1 MRDLLSSLPDPGPMP
16 DDVMA
21 RVQSALAQ
29 EQASRAG
36 TTPGR
41 VDAEDDPTGVRE
53 VLSSLPDPGP
63 MPDDVMARIQ
73 SALAQEQASRAGTP
87 SDNVTPLIGRR
98 TSETASA
105 DGASPVSD
113 TSRGR
118 RRWLAPVAGLGA
130 AAAIAVGALGVSQ
143 AMKSDSDDPP
153 PAAQPPAATQSNGS
167 SNPFDKVSIQNS
179 GRSYTAAGL
188 ATEAVALK
196 SQTGSIDPTRAES
209 VALGPIA
216 TAPGLLDCLKVG
228 SSALTADHISADLGS
243 YEGKPAV
250 IVVITDK
257 GKSNAW
263 VFSRQ
268 CTQGQG
274 KIAGPTQLA

>member
-1 MRDLLSSLPDPGPMP
+1 MNAPQNPGGPSSYHDDPTGVRDLLSSLPDPGPMP

-21 RVQSALAQ
+21 RVQSALSQ

-36 TTPGR
+36 T
-41 VDAEDDPTGVRE
+41 A
-53 VLSSLPDPGP
+53 
-63 MPDDVMARIQ
+63 
-73 SALAQEQASRAGTP
+73 

-98 TSETASA
+98 TSDTAAA

-118 RRWLAPVAGLGA
+118 RRWLTPVAGLGA

-153 PAAQPPAATQSNGS
+153 AAAQPPAASQSQGS

-188 ATEAVALK
+188 ATEAVSLK
-196 SQTGSIDPTRAES
+196 SQTGSIDPTRAEAAS
-209 VALGPIA
+209 LGPIA
-216 TAPGLLDCLKVG
+216 TAPGLLDCLKVVG
-228 SSALTADHISADLGS
+228 SSALTADHISADLGT

-250 IVVITDK
+250 IVVITDD

-268 CTQGQG
+268 CTQGSG